1 MEPQKAPHS
10 NNDLDKEQSWKNHVS
25 NIKLYC
31 KAIVIKT
38 TRVLVYKQTHR
49 SMEQNIELRNKPTEL
64 QSIFDRGGKKHTID

>member
-1 MEPQKAPHS
+1 MSILPKEIYRFNTIPIKILSKIYMEPQKAPHS

-38 TRVLVYKQTHR
+38 TRYWYINRH
-49 SMEQNIELRNKPTEL
+49 
-64 QSIFDRGGKKHTID
+64 IDQWNRI